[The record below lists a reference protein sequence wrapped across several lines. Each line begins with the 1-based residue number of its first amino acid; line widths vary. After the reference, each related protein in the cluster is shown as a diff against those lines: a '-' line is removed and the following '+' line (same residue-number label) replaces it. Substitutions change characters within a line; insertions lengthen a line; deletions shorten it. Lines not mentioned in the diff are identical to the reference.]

1 METFSSITVF
11 SPMYTM
17 PLMTTDFSRKPC
29 IKLVWKEKTEFL
41 ELNSSQGLQLSEIVQ
56 GHESKS
62 SK

>member
-1 METFSSITVF
+1 
-11 SPMYTM
+11 MYTM